1 VKAIAAH
8 FSGNSLGDWKP
19 PNGPLP
25 EFRPLLQLCLYQQGK
40 DLNLAGDGSSILD
53 PTYASHRTAVAAAA
67 FVGPAARW
75 RSAPTALSRGIG
87 DADGRRMTAGGMLIL
102 RDGMLVA
109 ACAVGGAIARAR
121 AGVGALHRGIVERP
135 STSTRPSDAMTGR
148 RPSAGTPMA

>member
-1 VKAIAAH
+1 
-8 FSGNSLGDWKP
+8 
-19 PNGPLP
+19 
-25 EFRPLLQLCLYQQGK
+25 
-40 DLNLAGDGSSILD
+40 LD
-53 PTYASHRTAVAAAA
+53 PTYGSQRTAVAAAA

-75 RSAPTALSRGIG
+75 RSAPTALSRGID
-87 DADGRRMTAGGMLIL
+87 DADGRRMIVTAGGMLIL

-109 ACAVGGAIARAR
+109 ACGVGGAIARAR